1 MFDILLVF
9 LKEWKWKKYEISQQ
23 TTTKNKNKTISKN
36 AKI

>member
-9 LKEWKWKKYEISQQ
+9 LKDIKMKRNEISQQ

>member
-9 LKEWKWKKYEISQQ
+9 LKKLKWKNEISQQ